1 MSVNLSITSIKPTSG
16 LFATKNFKTKE
27 GEDKKL
33 PVFASYA
40 MPVEFES
47 LLNSELKAFCIRAYG
62 EAMDSAL
69 DNAVKLGKES
79 FEQLSLSECFESGKR
94 EFLITKKDIQ
104 EWLDSFAYAIISAAI
119 ATKAGLHIDS
129 PKVVKKAN
137 QYAEIMLSLS
147 ARGLMTQNDIDAAI
161 RVMSLLDD
169 SGKTNSYSDNIL
181 TGITRKQAQLDAFN
195 ESKSDSEEIDF

>member
-1 MSVNLSITSIKPTSG
+1 MPSILSITSIKPSNG

-27 GEDKKL
+27 GEEKKASL
-33 PVFASYA
+33 YASYA
-40 MPVEFES
+40 LPAEFES
-47 LLNSELKAFCIRAYG
+47 LLNSDLKAFCIRAYG

-69 DNAVKLGKES
+69 DQAVKLGKES
-79 FEQLSLSECFESGKR
+79 FSQLSLAECFESGKR

-104 EWLDSFAYAIISAAI
+104 EWLDSFAYAVISAAI
-119 ATKAGLHIDS
+119 ATKANLHIDS

-169 SGKTNSYSDNIL
+169 SGKSNSYSDNIL